1 MRSCINYNTFR
12 KLNAQLTQREVPKV
26 IGADGGDL
34 GSMGIVQLALRI
46 GTSKVTQNFIVC
58 RELRRNII
66 LGVDFAKR
74 NCAGIQWTTNR
85 TRVLS
90 LNGIKAVEVE
100 EDELG
105 IPVTASYHVKIPP
118 RHNAVFEVN
127 IHAETEGTQVIMGN
141 KHLLEKHPNMYQHE
155 IAMMTEGNSGGFP
168 LLAITNL
175 DHVKTLHLAKGEVV
189 GFARPESSEVT
200 YIATTNELNIE
211 EVIDVKPKNWIPQR
225 KWSSNSQ
232 RIPDPQA
239 MNSEFREHS
248 RKSRP
253 FPDRREREEVTPARK
268 HMTSTFQESTRES
281 REHSQNSRWQ
291 GAAKEHS
298 GQRNTDYDAKN
309 CEVEEHSQD
318 SLKQEWCELNGV
330 VESDFLISPGDIY
343 PNRKVELEDADIK
356 EATRI
361 SFEALCEQEHE
372 AFSKNNKDIG
382 RTQLIEMEIDTG
394 DSLPVAQSPYT
405 LPLKHYDW
413 VRQEIETLEKSGVIE
428 RSLSRWA
435 SPVIVVPKKSAP
447 DEPPRRRLCVD
458 YRKVNALQPEVK
470 RTDKGT
476 GCLSLYPLPKIDEMF
491 SKLGGARIFS
501 TIDLRSGYYHIGLTR
516 ESRAKSAFVVP
527 MGKWQFKRTPFGLS
541 QAPAYFQ
548 LLIDKVLMGCSGF
561 AMGYLDDIIIFSKTE
576 EEHLQHLE
584 EIFVRLRK
592 FGLKMKRE
600 KCSFFKKHIQYLGH
614 LVSKDGFEPL
624 PEKLESIRKMP
635 APRTAKEVKQFLG
648 LIGYYRKFVPR
659 FADISR
665 PLTKLTRHNVVFE
678 WTDQCS
684 KAFNHLRELLMEY
697 PILRYPDPKQGYILY
712 TDASGIGWSGVL
724 TQEHMDD
731 KGKAKNHPI
740 CYVSGQFRGSQLN
753 WAALTKEAYAIYMS
767 VRRLSFYVTDAEVT
781 IRSDHLPLKKF
792 LNKQTMNSKVNNWAV
807 ELEQFRLHLEWI
819 PGTRNLLADS
829 LSRLLDVVPDAQ
841 KTKEPDDQEF
851 GSYCF
856 EDLEPAKVME
866 KVSTDVV
873 ELLDNSEYQKDS
885 QESRKSQEKPSE
897 SEISI
902 EEKKAQDS
910 YSEFPEHSQN
920 SRTESAVKAFELKLE
935 EKPTETRTLL
945 SSSEC
950 REDSQRSRVSQCV
963 EITEHEDLR
972 EIKLPLKPKQ
982 LQQLQ
987 MNDTYCRDVAKKL
1000 HKDMELQKIF
1010 IKEEGVLY
1018 RLWIEDGRTFKCILV
1033 PKVLQDFMI
1042 ILAHDYSGHNG
1053 SRRTYNCLKRQ
1064 YYWPGIRKQIFRHC
1078 KKCKECILQNQGQ
1091 PEKCFGHF
1099 DSPDLPMEF
1108 ICMDLVGP
1116 IHPPSSRG
1124 NKYVLTVI
1132 DMLTGYAIAVPIKNK
1147 NSETICDAYRDN
1159 VYCVFGGSNRMLT
1172 DNGSEFKNKEM
1183 QEVCDTLGLKHIFSP
1198 VYTPQSNGRLEGW
1211 HRFFKACIA
1220 KHIRGGGVEWDELV
1234 PLAVSAYNFFPCQ
1247 SSKESPFV
1255 LMFGRDPITPVAKL
1269 LEPKPRYYGERGAA
1283 LKMDTLRRLYTIVV
1297 NNIRMAR
1304 EKLPKK
1310 EEEPHRFKVNDM
1322 VLVKDPD
1329 AAVFEPRYQPNFRVT
1344 AIFGN
1349 NRIEVQD
1356 ERGHKSVRRSAH
1368 VKYIEPSEKVEK
1380 QLPSREVVKNYGRSS
1395 KLLLAEKDIPD
1406 LHFNVKDNGDSPE
1419 KTDVME
1425 LMNVNTEDCVTVPRN
1440 SDVREHSRNS
1450 LESVA
1455 GEAQERVRDQRSLEQ
1470 ALDSELHN
1478 NTSEYREHSQ
1488 KSQDNGKPTD
1498 KEKPGMKRTFSKDMH
1513 LQHSECREH
1522 SQNSRIKQAV
1532 GVAVTLSAEETKCSA
1547 ASSDFPEDS
1556 QNSRLRSER
1565 ETDNGEANVS
1575 IGDRDGLCSV
1585 VISEFR
1591 ELSPNSRVVTEA
1603 SEGRQKKQH
1612 TSPVCVGEPSE
1623 NSRDSLGVGN
1633 NVSVPSFSW
1642 LKSMSQIVGLTAT
1655 WQDKVEGNP
1664 TGANTASNAKVN
1676 ISPVHTEFNFFL

>member
-12 KLNAQLTQREVPKV
+12 KLNVQLIQREVPKV

-34 GSMGIVQLALRI
+34 GSMGTVQLTLSI
-46 GTSKVTQNFIVC
+46 GSSKVSQNFIVC

-127 IHAETEGTQVIMGN
+127 IHAETEGTQVIKGN

-155 IAMMTEGNSGGFP
+155 IALMSEEKSRRFP

-189 GFARPESSEVT
+189 GFAIPESSEVT
-200 YIATTNELNIE
+200 YIATTNELNV
-211 EVIDVKPKNWIPQR
+211 EVIDVKPRNWIPQR
-225 KWSSNSQ
+225 KWSSHTQ
-232 RIPDPQA
+232 RIPEPQA

-248 RKSRP
+248 RKSRA
-253 FPDRREREEVTPARK
+253 FPDGRK
-268 HMTSTFQESTRES
+268 LRKRTTVGKDITSTFQESTRES

-291 GAAKEHS
+291 GAAKENS
-298 GQRNTDYDAKN
+298 GQPSTNYDAKN

-318 SLKQEWCELNGV
+318 SLKEEWCELNEV

-361 SFEALCEQEHE
+361 SFEALCEQQHE

-548 LLIDKVLMGCSGF
+548 LLIDQVLMGCSGF

-584 EIFVRLRK
+584 EIFIRLRK

-614 LVSKDGFEPL
+614 LVSERGFEPL

-678 WTDQCS
+678 WTEQCS

-724 TQEHMDD
+724 TQEHLDER
-731 KGKAKNHPI
+731 GKAKNHPI

-841 KTKEPDDQEF
+841 KTKEPDDHEF

-856 EDLEPAKVME
+856 EELEPTKVMD
-866 KVSTDVV
+866 KVSTEVI
-873 ELLDNSEYQKDS
+873 ELKDNSEFPNDS
-885 QESRKSQEKPSE
+885 QESRKSLEKPVE

-910 YSEFPEHSQN
+910 YSEFSEHSQN
-920 SRTESAVKAFELKLE
+920 SRTESAVKFFEINFE
-935 EKPTETRTLL
+935 EKPKEKRTLL
-945 SSSEC
+945 SGSEC
-950 REDSQRSRVSQCV
+950 REDSQKSRGSQCV

-972 EIKLPLKPKQ
+972 EIKLPLKTKQ

-987 MNDTYCRDVAKKL
+987 KNDTYCRDVAKKL
-1000 HKDMELQKIF
+1000 HKDIELQKIF

-1033 PKVLQDFMI
+1033 PQVLQDFMI

-1132 DMLTGYAIAVPIKNK
+1132 DMLTGFTIAVPIKNK
-1147 NSETICDAYRDN
+1147 NAETICDAYRDN
-1159 VYCVFGGSNRMLT
+1159 IYCVFGGSSRMLT

-1220 KHIRGGGVEWDELV
+1220 KHICGGGVEWDELV

-1269 LEPKPRYYGERGAA
+1269 LEPRPRYYGERGTA

-1297 NNIRMAR
+1297 NNIRKAR

-1310 EEEPHRFKVNDM
+1310 EEEPHKFKVNDM

-1368 VKYIEPSEKVEK
+1368 VKYIAPSEKVVN
-1380 QLPSREVVKNYGRSS
+1380 QLPSEQVVKNYGRSS

-1406 LHFNVKDNGDSPE
+1406 LHFEVKDNGDPPE

-1425 LMNVNTEDCVTVPRN
+1425 LMNVNTEDCVTEPRN
-1440 SDVREHSRNS
+1440 SEFQKHSRNS
-1450 LESVA
+1450 LENVA
-1455 GEAQERVRDQRSLEQ
+1455 GEAQERVQDQRSLKQ
-1470 ALDSELHN
+1470 ALDSELLS

-1488 KSQDNGKPTD
+1488 NSRKKQPAGVEMTVSAEDATTTAASGD
-1498 KEKPGMKRTFSKDMH
+1498 FSK
-1513 LQHSECREH
+1513 H
-1522 SQNSRIKQAV
+1522 SQNS
-1532 GVAVTLSAEETKCSA
+1532 LSKGEPNADPGEVKTTFGDPDGRC
-1547 ASSDFPEDS
+1547 
-1556 QNSRLRSER
+1556 LR
-1565 ETDNGEANVS
+1565 TV
-1575 IGDRDGLCSV
+1575 
-1585 VISEFR
+1585 SEFR

-1603 SEGRQKKQH
+1603 SEDRHQYAK
-1612 TSPVCVGEPSE
+1612 PVCISEP
-1623 NSRDSLGVGN
+1623 NKYSRDSLGVGN
-1633 NVSVPSFSW
+1633 NVSVSSFSW

-1664 TGANTASNAKVN
+1664 MGANTASNAKVN

>member
-1 MRSCINYNTFR
+1 M
-12 KLNAQLTQREVPKV
+12 
-26 IGADGGDL
+26 
-34 GSMGIVQLALRI
+34 
-46 GTSKVTQNFIVC
+46 
-58 RELRRNII
+58 
-66 LGVDFAKR
+66 
-74 NCAGIQWTTNR
+74 
-85 TRVLS
+85 
-90 LNGIKAVEVE
+90 
-100 EDELG
+100 
-105 IPVTASYHVKIPP
+105 
-118 RHNAVFEVN
+118 
-127 IHAETEGTQVIMGN
+127 
-141 KHLLEKHPNMYQHE
+141 
-155 IAMMTEGNSGGFP
+155 
-168 LLAITNL
+168 
-175 DHVKTLHLAKGEVV
+175 
-189 GFARPESSEVT
+189 
-200 YIATTNELNIE
+200 
-211 EVIDVKPKNWIPQR
+211 
-225 KWSSNSQ
+225 
-232 RIPDPQA
+232 
-239 MNSEFREHS
+239 
-248 RKSRP
+248 
-253 FPDRREREEVTPARK
+253 
-268 HMTSTFQESTRES
+268 
-281 REHSQNSRWQ
+281 
-291 GAAKEHS
+291 
-298 GQRNTDYDAKN
+298 
-309 CEVEEHSQD
+309 
-318 SLKQEWCELNGV
+318 
-330 VESDFLISPGDIY
+330 
-343 PNRKVELEDADIK
+343 
-356 EATRI
+356 
-361 SFEALCEQEHE
+361 
-372 AFSKNNKDIG
+372 
-382 RTQLIEMEIDTG
+382 
-394 DSLPVAQSPYT
+394 
-405 LPLKHYDW
+405 
-413 VRQEIETLEKSGVIE
+413 
-428 RSLSRWA
+428 
-435 SPVIVVPKKSAP
+435 
-447 DEPPRRRLCVD
+447 
-458 YRKVNALQPEVK
+458 
-470 RTDKGT
+470 
-476 GCLSLYPLPKIDEMF
+476 
-491 SKLGGARIFS
+491 
-501 TIDLRSGYYHIGLTR
+501 
-516 ESRAKSAFVVP
+516 
-527 MGKWQFKRTPFGLS
+527 
-541 QAPAYFQ
+541 
-548 LLIDKVLMGCSGF
+548 
-561 AMGYLDDIIIFSKTE
+561 
-576 EEHLQHLE
+576 QHLE
-584 EIFVRLRK
+584 EIFIRLRK

-614 LVSKDGFEPL
+614 LVSEDGFEPL

-678 WTDQCS
+678 WTEQCS

-885 QESRKSQEKPSE
+885 QELRKSLAKPVE

-910 YSEFPEHSQN
+910 YSEFSEHSQN
-920 SRTESAVKAFELKLE
+920 SQTESAVKTFEIKFE
-935 EKPTETRTLL
+935 EKPTERRTLL
-945 SSSEC
+945 SGSEC
-950 REDSQRSRVSQCV
+950 REDSQKSRVSQCV

-972 EIKLPLKPKQ
+972 EIKLPLKQKQ

-1033 PKVLQDFMI
+1033 PLVLQDFMI

-1099 DSPDLPMEF
+1099 DSPELPMEF

-1132 DMLTGYAIAVPIKNK
+1132 DMLTGFTIAVPIKNK
-1147 NSETICDAYRDN
+1147 NAETICEAYRDN
-1159 VYCVFGGSNRMLT
+1159 VYCVFGGSSRMLT

-1297 NNIRMAR
+1297 QNIRKAR
-1304 EKLPKK
+1304 EKVPTK
-1310 EEEPHRFKVNDM
+1310 EEEPHKFKVNDM

-1356 ERGHKSVRRSAH
+1356 ERGHKSIRRSAH
-1368 VKYIEPSEKVEK
+1368 VKYIEPREKVEK
-1380 QLPSREVVKNYGRSS
+1380 QLPSKEVIKNYGRSA
-1395 KLLLAEKDIPD
+1395 KLLLAPRDIPD
-1406 LHFNVKDNGDSPE
+1406 LHFAVTEREDEGDSPE
-1419 KTDVME
+1419 KTDVIE
-1425 LMNVNTEDCVTVPRN
+1425 LMNMNTEDCVTVPRN
-1440 SDVREHSRNS
+1440 SDFREHSRNS

-1455 GEAQERVRDQRSLEQ
+1455 GEAQVRLRDQRSLEK
-1470 ALDSELHN
+1470 ALDSELHS

-1498 KEKPGMKRTFSKDMH
+1498 KDSAATRVKRTVSRDMH

-1522 SQNSRIKQAV
+1522 SQNSRIQESV
-1532 GVAVTLSAEETKCSA
+1532 GVAVTVSDEDSKCSA
-1547 ASSDFPEDS
+1547 PSSDFPEHS
-1556 QNSRLRSER
+1556 QNSLSRSER
-1565 ETDNGEANVS
+1565 ETDNEEPNVS
-1575 IGDRDGLCSV
+1575 LGDRDGLCSV
-1585 VISEFR
+1585 VFSEFR
-1591 ELSPNSRVVTEA
+1591 ELSLNSLVLKETTEG
-1603 SEGRQKKQH
+1603 SPQRTK
-1612 TSPVCVGEPSE
+1612 PVCVGEPSE

-1655 WQDKVEGNP
+1655 WHDKVEGNP
-1664 TGANTASNAKVN
+1664 TGAKTASNAKVN